1 MNNLHFHASQP
12 KELQMLHNLH
22 PQIELS
28 PQDNQHYNNL
38 LKGYEGEHQF
48 YQILKE
54 KLLTTSIVLYDLLL
68 ESNGTLFQID
78 SLLIFNNT
86 IILCDVKNYDGDFY
100 VDQDK
105 WYVAD
110 TDKEIRNPL
119 LQLKRSEFLL
129 RNLFRL
135 AVYNYSV
142 QSYIIFINKEF
153 TLYQA
158 PLNLPVIFPAQ
169 TTRFIDKINTQ
180 SPIITEKD
188 RQLARQL
195 IKMHHDQP
203 LVDRL
208 PKYTFK
214 QVKKEIICASCSGFL
229 EYYNYNVLVYINCNS
244 KENIEIAVMRNVK
257 EFMLL
262 FPNKKVTTQSIFEWC
277 SIINS
282 KKTIR
287 RILMKHLNLKRKGRY
302 SYFVMKTE

>member
-1 MNNLHFHASQP
+1 MDNPHYHPSQP

-22 PQIELS
+22 PRIELS

-86 IILCDVKNYDGDFY
+86 IILCEVKNYDGDFY

-129 RNLFRL
+129 RNLFRQ
-135 AVYNYSV
+135 AGYNYSV

-158 PLNLPVIFPAQ
+158 PLNLPVIFPTQ

-214 QVKKEIICASCSGFL
+214 QVKKGIICASCSGFL
-229 EYYNYNVLVYINCNS
+229 EYYNYNVLVCINCNS